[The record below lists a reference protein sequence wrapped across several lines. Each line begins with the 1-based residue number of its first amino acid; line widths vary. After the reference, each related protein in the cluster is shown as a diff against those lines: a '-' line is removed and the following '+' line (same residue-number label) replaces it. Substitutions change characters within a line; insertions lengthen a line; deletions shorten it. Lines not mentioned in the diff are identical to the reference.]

1 MDNIIN
7 LASEQSEPNN
17 RKTQAI
23 KDSLQTY
30 LELAK
35 SEAVAFGLNWQ
46 QPYSSFGPAS
56 VAKQLKQALHA
67 PEHPKNT
74 WNNLNPSNNAHCI
87 ELRAG
92 DSVSALFAVAPPALR
107 ETIAHLQQK
116 AVSEAV
122 EFVKIA
128 LGAGTQGVIE
138 PIAIAMHRCMEKGTT
153 SMYTQLVFAE
163 RGANYTTGKL
173 TTIDSQA
180 LKDAFVGAEQVYR
193 TALANELRRELG
205 LSLKKTQSG
214 EHKIEYLMPELD
226 RATQQSKPLNAKS
239 TKDRVANV
247 TRKGAKIVAV
257 GQDPKIINRVIKHA
271 DQWQR
276 VGEKIDFGK
285 ILYRTATTEHSITI
299 SDKDFKALEIGVLQS
314 LIQTPGYVTSARV
327 FSAVAIEASV
337 HNLERSAVEWIAR
350 RMMNQYLRPTM
361 TTEQGFQLYGPNNAK
376 SIAEQVEKSTLRL
389 ERQAGMFCRMWQNTS
404 QKTASLFQD
413 LRSHL
418 TSMKNSLAPV
428 KEFFAQ
434 SVMKPT
440 SEKDH
445 EMLYR
450 TSQISAWGKKY
461 LDRQL
466 QDLSERVSTLEK
478 NARSQ
483 LTEDKQSLEHTKN
496 SLKNDLQSS
505 EQRERN
511 DLHGISW
518 A

>member
-1 MDNIIN
+1 M
-7 LASEQSEPNN
+7 P
-17 RKTQAI
+17 TY
-23 KDSLQTY
+23 LQTY

-35 SEAVAFGLNWQ
+35 SEAVVFGLNWQ
-46 QPYSSFGPAS
+46 QPYSSFGAAS
-56 VAKQLKQALHA
+56 VVKQLEQVLH
-67 PEHPKNT
+67 PSERPKNT

-87 ELRAG
+87 ELHAG
-92 DSVSALFAVAPPALR
+92 DSVSTLFAVAPPALR
-107 ETIAHLQQK
+107 ETIAHLQRK

-128 LGAGTQGVIE
+128 LGAATQGVIE

-153 SMYTQLVFAE
+153 SMYAQLVFAE

-180 LKDAFVGAEQVYR
+180 LKDAFVGAGYVYR

-205 LSLKKTQSG
+205 LSLEKSQSG
-214 EHKIEYLMPELD
+214 EYKIKHLMPELD
-226 RATQQSKPLNAKS
+226 RATQQSKTLNAKS
-239 TKDRVANV
+239 TKEYVANA

-257 GQDPKIINRVIKHA
+257 GQNPKII
-271 DQWQR
+271 
-276 VGEKIDFGK
+276 
-285 ILYRTATTEHSITI
+285 
-299 SDKDFKALEIGVLQS
+299 
-314 LIQTPGYVTSARV
+314 
-327 FSAVAIEASV
+327 IEASV
-337 HNLERSAVEWIAR
+337 HNLDRSAVEWIAQ

-361 TTEQGFQLYGPNNAK
+361 TTRGFQLYGLNNAK
-376 SIAEQVEKSTLRL
+376 SIAERVEKSTSRL
-389 ERQAGMFCRMWQNTS
+389 ERQAGMFSQMWQNTS
-404 QKTASLFQD
+404 QKTANLLQG
-413 LRSHL
+413 LRAHL
-418 TSMKNSLAPV
+418 TSMKNSLTPV

-434 SVMKPT
+434 SAMKPT

-450 TSQISAWGKKY
+450 TGQISAWGRKY

-466 QDLSERVSTLEK
+466 QDLSERVSALEE

-483 LTEDKQSLEHTKN
+483 LAEEKQSLEHTKN
-496 SLKNDLQSS
+496 SLKNDLQS

-511 DLHGISW
+511 TLHGIYC